1 MALVF
6 TFSSLG
12 RSETT
17 FLNMMPLVK
26 ISSPFIILVV
36 IWCEILRFVQDDTTA
51 SFVPFVKFKVIV
63 KLILEVLHLVD
74 IFILDGDVIILPHGT
89 QLVL

>member
-12 RSETT
+12 WSVAT

-36 IWCEILRFVQDDTTA
+36 IWYEILRFAQDDTTA
-51 SFVPFVKFKVIV
+51 SFVPFVKFKVFV
-63 KLILEVLHLVD
+63 KLILEVLHLLDVL
-74 IFILDGDVIILPHGT
+74 ILYGDVIILPHGT